1 MAAKADYRT
10 LEHEYVTTN
19 ISIRTLA
26 AKAGVA
32 FSAVAKKSRELEW
45 PRKRAEYQAKA
56 KDMAMMDAM
65 ERLASEASDIRIEA
79 ITAMRA
85 TVYKYME
92 NLQAGS
98 ITVGTKEA
106 VQAVEKLLLM
116 LGEVTERKE
125 THVVSDTLSGRDTA
139 ELGELLRVVR
149 ARVVSGR
156 AISAGDGTPEETRT
170 H

>member
-19 ISIRTLA
+19 ISIRALA
-26 AKAGVA
+26 SKAGVA

-45 PRKRAEYQAKA
+45 PKKRAEYQAKA
-56 KDMAMMDAM
+56 KEMAMMDAM
-65 ERLASEASDIRIEA
+65 ERLASEATDIRIEA

-92 NLQAGS
+92 NLQNDRVQ
-98 ITVGTKEA
+98 IGTREA
-106 VQAVEKLLLM
+106 TQAIEKLLLM

-125 THVVSDTLSGRDTA
+125 THVVSESLSGRTTE
-139 ELGELLRVVR
+139 ELGRLLQVVR
-149 ARVVSGR
+149 ARVV
-156 AISAGDGTPEETRT
+156 DGTAIGPGNGASEETR
-170 H
+170 HN

>member
-26 AKAGVA
+26 TKAGVS

-45 PRKRAEYQAKA
+45 PRKRGEYQSKA
-56 KDMAMMDAM
+56 REMAMMDTM
-65 ERLASEASDIRIEA
+65 ERLASEAADIRVEA
-79 ITAMRA
+79 VTAMRA

-92 NLQAGS
+92 NLQSGDVH
-98 ITVGTKEA
+98 VGTKEA
-106 VQAVEKLLLM
+106 VQAIEKLLLM

-125 THVVSDTLSGRDTA
+125 TVVADSLSGRSTA

-149 ARVVSGR
+149 ARVVEGR
-156 AISAGDGTPEETRT
+156 AVSVGDGAAEEARPN
-170 H
+170 

>member
-19 ISIRTLA
+19 ISIRSLA
-26 AKAGVA
+26 GKAGVS

-45 PRKRAEYQAKA
+45 PRKRGEYQGKA
-56 KDMAMMDAM
+56 REMAMMDTM
-65 ERLASEASDIRIEA
+65 ERLASEAADIRIEA
-79 ITAMRA
+79 VTAMRA

-92 NLQAGS
+92 NLQSGDVH
-98 ITVGTKEA
+98 VGTKEA
-106 VQAVEKLLLM
+106 VQAIEKLLLM

-125 THVVSDTLSGRDTA
+125 TVVADSLSGRSTA

-149 ARVVSGR
+149 ARVVEGR
-156 AISAGDGTPEETRT
+156 AVGVGDGTPEEARPN
-170 H
+170 

>member
-10 LEHEYVTTN
+10 LEHEYVTSN
-19 ISIRTLA
+19 ISIRALS
-26 AKAGVA
+26 AKSGVA

-56 KDMAMMDAM
+56 RDMAMMDVM
-65 ERLASEASDIRIEA
+65 ERLASEAVDIRMEA

-92 NLQAGS
+92 NLQADR

-106 VQAVEKLLLM
+106 VQAVEKLLVM

-125 THVVSDTLSGRDTA
+125 THVVGDALSGRTTE
-139 ELGELLRVVR
+139 ELGDLLRMVR
-149 ARVVSGR
+149 ARTISGTATAAR
-156 AISAGDGTPEETRT
+156 DGDTPETRPN
-170 H
+170 

>member
-19 ISIRTLA
+19 ISIRALA
-26 AKAGVA
+26 GKAGVS
-32 FSAVAKKSRELEW
+32 FSAVAKKSRELDW
-45 PRKRAEYQAKA
+45 PRKRGEYQSKA
-56 KDMAMMDAM
+56 KEMAMMDAM
-65 ERLASEASDIRIEA
+65 ERLASEATDIRMEA

-92 NLQAGS
+92 NLQSGDVH
-98 ITVGTKEA
+98 VGTKEA
-106 VQAVEKLLLM
+106 TQAIEKLLLM

-125 THVVSDTLSGRDTA
+125 THVVADSLSGRSTA

-149 ARVVSGR
+149 ARVVDGR
-156 AISAGDGTPEETRT
+156 AASLGDGVTEEARAN
-170 H
+170 

>member
-26 AKAGVA
+26 TKAGVA

-56 KDMAMMDAM
+56 KEMAMMDAM
-65 ERLASEASDIRIEA
+65 ERLASEATDIRLEA

-92 NLQAGS
+92 NLQNDR

-125 THVVSDTLSGRDTA
+125 THVVSDSLAGRSTEELS
-139 ELGELLRVVR
+139 ELLRVVR
-149 ARVVSGR
+149 ARVVDGR
-156 AISAGDGTPEETRT
+156 TIGPGNGTPEETRPN
-170 H
+170 

>member
-10 LEHEYVTTN
+10 LEHEYVTTD
-19 ISIRTLA
+19 ISIRALA
-26 AKAGVA
+26 IKASVA

-56 KDMAMMDAM
+56 REMAMMDAM
-65 ERLASEASDIRIEA
+65 ERLASEATDIRIEA

-92 NLQAGS
+92 NLQNDR

-125 THVVSDTLSGRDTA
+125 THVVSDSLSGRTTE

-149 ARVVSGR
+149 ARVVDGR
-156 AISAGDGTPEETRT
+156 TLGPGNGATEETRP